1 MNLTPQAKR
10 LLFQQFLLLPKPP
23 PPPPSSETRME
34 SMFTQLLAGFTKV
47 DSKYDSLSTKLE
59 SKHDSLYTYINSK
72 FDNLRSHISE
82 LSPPL
87 ASINAVTLRS
97 GKQLNPILQ
106 RESSAR
112 TSSIPVVGNVSL
124 LIDTSGCRSTPINL
138 DDSVLTLSSGIDNF
152 VEEALI
158 LDGIERHPP
167 HVDHTNTKQTG
178 QCWHLTEHD
187 WFQTVV
193 SFDTH
198 LVSIDNGLRHHLY
211 ALHLHLSLDK
221 STHHKFLVYCLE
233 CLSMRFLRCIAWVSW
248 MRLYFSCLR
257 LI

>member
-1 MNLTPQAKR
+1 MPYQTQLDAASYCNFMTRTTSEA
-10 LLFQQFLLLPKPP
+10 LLLITNALTSLSTHEFDTASKETLVSAISAPSQAP

-178 QCWHLTEHD
+178 QC
-187 WFQTVV
+187 
-193 SFDTH
+193 
-198 LVSIDNGLRHHLY
+198 
-211 ALHLHLSLDK
+211 
-221 STHHKFLVYCLE
+221 
-233 CLSMRFLRCIAWVSW
+233 
-248 MRLYFSCLR
+248 
-257 LI
+257 